1 MNNLPIEVINII
13 LEYQGF
19 HVFRNGKYMRRISNE
34 DSRRH
39 VLMKIP
45 RHYKEFDFGIA
56 VCIIKQINNKE
67 IFIILQRIIVR
78 THIIWLMNINKY
90 ELNSTKEYRDKIQYI
105 LK

>member
-1 MNNLPIEVINII
+1 MNLPTEIINII

-19 HVFRNGKYMRRISNE
+19 HVLRNGKYMRRISNE
-34 DSRRH
+34 DPRRS

-45 RHYKEFDFGIA
+45 KHYNEFEVGIA
-56 VCIIKQINNKE
+56 VCIRTQVNNKE
-67 IFIILQRIIVR
+67 IYIIIQRIIVT